1 MDVAIRISNWL
12 VTYDLFRTCGVEFDD
27 SFEKT
32 FSHSVYQHGRHIVH
46 NLEWDETLRGNHYLS
61 NIAGLLFVASYLPC
75 SAETDAWLAFA
86 IQELVNEVGYQF
98 NKDGSNFEASSS
110 YHRLSAELAFYAT
123 ALTLALPDEKGMALK
138 EYDWRLLK
146 GSPKLRPG
154 PVTLYPLNGVERFTP
169 FPLWYI
175 EKLEKMAE
183 FIVHLTKPNGHIPQ
197 IGDNDNGRFLK
208 LQPLFHL
215 RKVDETENLTIPP
228 NRSTGPSDMG
238 NDWEEDHLD
247 HRHLVAA
254 INGLFGREDF
264 AKSIGSGWLE
274 TEIIR
279 RLAKDILLPSYK
291 GSDEPTVAEQ
301 KDGRQ
306 TEEIGRICRLDASES
321 MCKVFSR
328 ENEHLN
334 GNRLYAYPDFGVFIF
349 KSKTI
354 YLAIRCGSIGQ
365 NGNGGHAHN
374 DSLSF
379 ELNVIGRDFIVDGGS
394 YLYTPFPNVRNVF
407 RGTKA
412 HNTLI
417 LHSHEQ
423 NDWADG
429 ILGLFSMRDK
439 AHARVLKVN
448 NEFFRGEHSG
458 YGPKHDR
465 EFILRN
471 SSLIIFDR
479 IDMTLTNEIHF
490 NLSPEVEVVCL
501 GEKGPDEFSLEIG
514 NGGVYLT
521 MSLRGFSKVESTSGY
536 YSSGYGRRVKNTLV
550 GCCRSK
556 PRTSIEIAFG

>member
-1 MDVAIRISNWL
+1 
-12 VTYDLFRTCGVEFDD
+12 
-27 SFEKT
+27 
-32 FSHSVYQHGRHIVH
+32 
-46 NLEWDETLRGNHYLS
+46 
-61 NIAGLLFVASYLPC
+61 
-75 SAETDAWLAFA
+75 
-86 IQELVNEVGYQF
+86 
-98 NKDGSNFEASSS
+98 
-110 YHRLSAELAFYAT
+110 
-123 ALTLALPDEKGMALK
+123 
-138 EYDWRLLK
+138 
-146 GSPKLRPG
+146 
-154 PVTLYPLNGVERFTP
+154 
-169 FPLWYI
+169 
-175 EKLEKMAE
+175 
-183 FIVHLTKPNGHIPQ
+183 
-197 IGDNDNGRFLK
+197 
-208 LQPLFHL
+208 
-215 RKVDETENLTIPP
+215 
-228 NRSTGPSDMG
+228 
-238 NDWEEDHLD
+238 
-247 HRHLVAA
+247 
-254 INGLFGREDF
+254 
-264 AKSIGSGWLE
+264 
-274 TEIIR
+274 
-279 RLAKDILLPSYK
+279 
-291 GSDEPTVAEQ
+291 
-301 KDGRQ
+301 
-306 TEEIGRICRLDASES
+306 